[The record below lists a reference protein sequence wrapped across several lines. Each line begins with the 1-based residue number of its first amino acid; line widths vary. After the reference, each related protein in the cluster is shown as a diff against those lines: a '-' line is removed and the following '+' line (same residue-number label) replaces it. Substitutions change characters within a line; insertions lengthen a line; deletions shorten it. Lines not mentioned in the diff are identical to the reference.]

1 MDTITT
7 PADARDE
14 RNQWCFACG
23 PKNPFGL
30 KLSFRE
36 QDDTYLSE
44 FTGQQQHQGYDGIMH
59 GGIVS
64 TLLDEIMARYLYAKG
79 MNAVTARLEIR
90 YNKPTPIGVPLLLKG
105 RITKNKGRI
114 YETEGTIEL
123 PDGTVTAQGTAK
135 VFIIDPS

>member
-1 MDTITT
+1 MDNITDT
-7 PADARDE
+7 DE
-14 RNQWCFACG
+14 QNEWCFACG

-44 FTGQQQHQGYDGIMH
+44 FIGQQQHQGYDGILH

-79 MNAVTARLEIR
+79 MTAVTARLEVR
-90 YNKPTPIGVPLLLKG
+90 FNKPTPIGVPLLLKG